1 LQIYMKKLIP
11 VLVAA
16 FTVCNSYAILAQSIS
31 GPFIRKVVIDPG
43 HGGHDPGALSPDKKL
58 REKDINLSVARYLGQ
73 EIARNYPDIEVIY
86 TRTRDVAVDLDKR
99 GTMASEQHADL
110 FISIHVNSAKKNTSV
125 SLGPE
130 TWVFGGDRS
139 HRKDDSYDVVLKE
152 NEVIRFEEDYKTKYE
167 GFDPNNPQS
176 MIVFNF
182 QKDAIMRQSRILGT
196 CIQQSL
202 RQGPLRGVEKDRG
215 MKEGGFVVLAYCSMP
230 AVLVELGFINSSTD
244 RKVFS
249 SDEGR
254 RNLARQLFFGFEK
267 YMETYAENGKNTLN
281 NNIGDAPAEKRFR
294 VQVMATVEKLPASH
308 RILSSNPQI
317 QYILSPGQIYKYKYT
332 LGDFNSI
339 EEAQAYCNKLRSG
352 SFPDAFVIA
361 VQDGKLV
368 PVN

>member
-1 LQIYMKKLIP
+1 MKKLIP
-11 VLVAA
+11 VLVVI
-16 FTVCNSYAILAQSIS
+16 FTICNSYAIMSQNVS
-31 GPFIRKVVIDPG
+31 GPFIRKIVIDPG

-230 AVLVELGFINSSTD
+230 AVLVELGFLNSSTD
-244 RKVFS
+244 RKVFN

-281 NNIGDAPAEKRFR
+281 NNIGEVQAEKLYR
-294 VQVMATVEKLPASH
+294 VQVMASMEKLSASENVF
-308 RILSSNPQI
+308 SSYPQI
-317 QYILSPGQIYKYKYT
+317 QYILCPGQIYKYKYT
-332 LGDFNSI
+332 LGDFKSF
-339 EEAQAYCNKLRSG
+339 EEAQEYCIKLRSG
-352 SFPDAFVIA
+352 HFPDAFVIA
-361 VQDGKLV
+361 VKDGQLV